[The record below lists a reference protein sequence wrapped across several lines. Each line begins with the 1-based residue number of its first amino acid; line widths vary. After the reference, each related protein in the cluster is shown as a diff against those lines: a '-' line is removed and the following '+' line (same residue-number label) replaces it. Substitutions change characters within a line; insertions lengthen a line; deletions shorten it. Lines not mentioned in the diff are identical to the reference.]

1 MPKNA
6 FYEHELKQEDYSSIL
21 IDKRPNGVVVA
32 TLNRP
37 ERLNAVIPSMH
48 HEILSLARDIDE
60 DPEVKVLVITGAG
73 RAFCSGGDAVE
84 FDPADMP
91 VERERSPGAAW
102 REGRRLVDDYL
113 DCETPIITAVNGP
126 AIGMGSTIA
135 LLGDIV
141 IAGRSARIG
150 DTHVRLAMGAG
161 DGGQVLWPLLMG
173 INRAKYYM
181 MTGDI
186 LSADQA
192 EKLGLVNFVVDDDQ
206 LMKTALDLA
215 DRLAS
220 GPSVAI
226 TASKMGINKLQKF
239 MSNLVL
245 PLTIALEAGSLRSDD
260 AAEAFKAF
268 QEKRKPK
275 FTGR

>member
-6 FYEHELKQEDYSSIL
+6 FYEHELKQEDYRSIL

-48 HEILSLARDIDE
+48 FEILSLARDIDE
-60 DPEVKVLVITGAG
+60 DPDVKVLVLTGAG
-73 RAFCSGGDAVE
+73 RAFCSGGDAME
-84 FDPADMP
+84 FDPGDIH

-102 REGRRLVDDYL
+102 REGRRLVDDFL

-161 DGGQVLWPLLMG
+161 DGGQVLWPLLIG
-173 INRAKYYM
+173 VNRAKYYM

-186 LSADQA
+186 MSAEEA
-192 EKLGLVNFVVDDDQ
+192 ERLGLVNFVVDDDQ

-215 DRLAS
+215 DRLAA
-220 GPSVAI
+220 GPSLAI
-226 TASKMGINKLQKF
+226 TASKMGINKIQKF

-245 PLTIALEAGSLRSDD
+245 PLTIALEAATIRSEE
-260 AAEAFKAF
+260 AEEAFKAF
-268 QEKRKPK
+268 QEKRKPNY
-275 FTGR
+275 TRR